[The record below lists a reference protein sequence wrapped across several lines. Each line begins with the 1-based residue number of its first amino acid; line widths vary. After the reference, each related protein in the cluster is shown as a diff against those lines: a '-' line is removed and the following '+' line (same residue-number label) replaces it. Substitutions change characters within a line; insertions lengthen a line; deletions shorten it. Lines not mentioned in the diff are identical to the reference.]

1 MSNLPVPYLPETPS
15 DHAVVL
21 RSIDQLTVSDR
32 HVRMHPERQIELITK
47 SILRVGFTTPIIIGT
62 NDRVLAGAA
71 RLEAARR
78 AGMTHAP
85 TISLAHLPHA
95 EQRAYMLADNK
106 LAEMAAWDDD
116 VLKIELQDLATFDLA
131 FDLTDLGFATAE
143 LDLMLQDGGDGA
155 DTEDTPPPLEET
167 AVTRLGDVW
176 DLGPHRLICADARD
190 PEAYLRVMKGEKARM
205 VFADPPFN
213 VPIRGHVMKRGSNR
227 REFPMAVGE
236 MSSAEFVSFL
246 AESLG
251 EAAAHALEGSIHY
264 VCMDWRHMME
274 VLIACQQVI
283 GELKNLCVWAKPNAG
298 MGAFYRSQHELVF
311 VFKKGSA
318 AHINNFGLGKDR
330 YRTNI
335 WKYEG
340 ASGFHAGRDDDLALH
355 PTAKPVAMIADA
367 IMDVSD
373 RGEIVLDP
381 FGGSGATLMAA
392 EKTGR
397 RARLIELDPLYC
409 DVICRRYQAAGGT
422 VSLEGGCE
430 FEAVANRRAA
440 ERGEAA

>member
-15 DHAVVL
+15 DHPVVL

-32 HVRMHPERQIELITK
+32 HVRTHPERQIELITK

-62 NDRVLAGAA
+62 NDQVLAGAA

-78 AGMTHAP
+78 AGMAHAP

-116 VLKIELQDLATFDLA
+116 LLKIELQDLATFDLA

-155 DTEDTPPPLEET
+155 DTEDTPPQLEET

-318 AHINNFGLGKDR
+318 GHINNFGLGKDR

-409 DVICRRYQAAGGT
+409 DVICRRYQAAGGA
-422 VSLEGGCE
+422 VSLEGGYE
-430 FEAVANRRAA
+430 FEAVANQRSA
-440 ERGEAA
+440 ERDEAA